1 MCKRFLPAK
10 DLLILETIM
19 IRVAITDDNPKIL
32 ITLRLLL
39 SLSKDM
45 ELVCEAHNGQEAID
59 CAKTLQP
66 DVLVMDVH
74 MPVLDGFTATK
85 KITKLPVCTRV
96 ILISLDIENATAA
109 RAAAVG
115 AQGFIPKDDV
125 AKQLLPAIETVSQ
138 GETFFVE

>member
-1 MCKRFLPAK
+1 
-10 DLLILETIM
+10 M

-39 SLSKDM
+39 SLARDM
-45 ELVCEAHNGQEAID
+45 ELVCEARNGQEAID
-59 CAKTLQP
+59 CAKTLEP

-74 MPVLDGFTATK
+74 MPVLDGFAATK
-85 KITKLPVCTRV
+85 KINKLPVCTRV

-109 RAAAVG
+109 QAAAVG

>member
-1 MCKRFLPAK
+1 
-10 DLLILETIM
+10 M

-45 ELVCEAHNGQEAID
+45 ELVCESRNGQEAID

-66 DVLVMDVH
+66 DVLVMDIH
-74 MPVLDGFTATK
+74 MPVLDGFAATK
-85 KITKLPVCTRV
+85 KINKLTVCTRV

-109 RAAAVG
+109 QAAAVG